1 MILSMAPAAQGNDPV
16 TAVLACIALGVLAGV
31 LFYLKHQHTRRK

>member
-1 MILSMAPAAQGNDPV
+1 MILSMVPAAQGNDPV

-31 LFYLKHQHTRRK
+31 LFVLKNRNTRRK